1 MAGQNKMKTREDLVK
16 EIKDCG
22 QSIIDN
28 AESILGDE
36 RYLIKVAVQ
45 FVVQRN
51 SDSMATIVTSKE
63 FIPEAVIEDLSKES
77 KTKKSPAK
85 KTTKTKKKGDK

>member
-28 AESILGDE
+28 AESILGNE

-77 KTKKSPAK
+77 KPKKIPSK
-85 KTTKTKKKGDK
+85 ENYKKKKGDK

>member
-28 AESILGDE
+28 AESILGNE

-77 KTKKSPAK
+77 KPKKKSPAK
-85 KTTKTKKKGDK
+85 KTTKKKGDK